1 MYAHG
6 TSAHHIPQPPHSAGT
21 AYKGKCNPTCLRAAI
36 DPHQIP
42 SPIEVVEADREI
54 WEGKTYMT
62 LPGSH
67 VPLSTTDYVA
77 FDQGNSTP
85 KFIRMSTWN
94 VPSTSRLASECEI
107 PIAAVI
113 QPFADQ
119 NPREEPVPVV
129 DTGPIGPVRCDRC
142 RGYIN
147 PWCAWTAG
155 GANWKCNLCQH
166 ENQVTSEYFCN
177 LDANLMRLDH
187 LQRPELNKGTVDFIV
202 PKEYWAPH
210 PPPRIKPLYQPIAG
224 FREAEKR
231 KPSPM
236 DYVFAIEVT
245 ADALSSGFTEQACGS
260 LLHVLYGNESADPS
274 SQPCIPTHARI
285 SILTFGNTVNFYNL
299 SSLLDQA
306 SMVVVPDI
314 DDVFVPVL
322 DGLFV
327 DPVESREV
335 VQKLLNAIPTQAPE
349 YDSCLCAAVAGSMGA
364 LLGRGGQVVV
374 FAATLPTIG
383 PGALKPREDESAL
396 YDTEK
401 ETQLYLPRNEDW
413 DEISQQCSDEGIGV
427 SMFLGMHKPIDVA
440 TIGRAVSTSG
450 GELFFHPR
458 FEPHR
463 DGRAFESQ
471 LRHVI
476 SRTTV
481 YHCAMRVRCSSG
493 LRVASQYGNFYDNA
507 AGDLDFGTLDADK
520 AMCVSF
526 THSGTLDERQYA
538 FLQSAVLYTTAD
550 GQRRVR
556 TCNLALQVVA
566 LAGNVFR
573 FADLDTTVSYLLREA
588 VSRLSSQKIA
598 YLQEELTEKC
608 SAILLGYRR
617 NCAAATA
624 PSQLIIPEA
633 FRALP
638 VFTLAMMK
646 SKPLK
651 ARNVTS
657 DVRNYWVHK
666 FMGMSVRSIMHHL
679 YPRLLALHDLDDEIA
694 LPKPGSDGIELPSL
708 MRNSHLFMVGNGA
721 YLIDN
726 EDIMILWIGQSVSPQ
741 ILTDLLGVDDLSAVD
756 RNLTALPRLSSR
768 LSAQVHN
775 ILTSRLAQRGRE
787 PRFAVARQN
796 MDGIELEFSDMLV
809 EDQNNAAMSYLDYLC
824 VVHKQISTVLT
835 TGGSISGSSGFRGS
849 IW

>member
-21 AYKGKCNPTCLRAAI
+21 AYKGLRAAI

-42 SPIEVVEADREI
+42 SPIEVVEADRET
-54 WEGKTYMT
+54 WEGKTYLT

-67 VPLSTTDYVA
+67 APLSTTDYVA
-77 FDQGNSTP
+77 YDQGNSTP
-85 KFIRMSTWN
+85 KFIRVSTWN
-94 VPSTSRLASECEI
+94 IPSTSRLASECDI

-119 NPREEPVPVV
+119 DPREEPVPVV
-129 DTGPIGPVRCDRC
+129 DTGPIGPARCNKC

-147 PWCAWTAG
+147 PWCAWIAG
-155 GANWKCNLCQH
+155 GARWKCNLCQH
-166 ENQVTSEYFCN
+166 ENEVASEYFCN
-177 LDANLMRLDH
+177 LDANQMRLDH

-202 PKEYWAPH
+202 PEEYWAPH
-210 PPPRIKPLYQPIAG
+210 PPPRIKPLYTPVTP

-231 KPSPM
+231 KPAPM
-236 DYVFAIEVT
+236 DYVFAIDVT
-245 ADALSSGFTEQACGS
+245 VDALSSGFTTQACNS
-260 LLHVLYGNESADPS
+260 LLRVLYGDEAAE
-274 SQPCIPTHARI
+274 QPCIRPQSRI
-285 SILTFGNTVNFYNL
+285 CIMTFDSSVHFYDL
-299 SSLLDQA
+299 SSHLDRA
-306 SMVVVPDI
+306 NMYIVPDV
-314 DDVFVPVL
+314 DDVFVPL
-322 DGLFV
+322 REGLFV
-327 DPVESREV
+327 DPTSSRAII
-335 VQKLLNAIPTQAPE
+335 QGLLSSIPTQHARDTAYE
-349 YDSCLCAAVAGSMGA
+349 SALCAAVIGSMGA

-383 PGALKPREDESAL
+383 PGALKPREDEAAL
-396 YDTEK
+396 YDTDK
-401 ETQLYLPRNEDW
+401 ETQLYLPRNDDW
-413 DEISQQCSDEGIGV
+413 DEVGQQCSDEGIGV

-440 TIGRAVSTSG
+440 TIGRVVSTSG

-458 FEPHR
+458 FEPQR
-463 DGRAFESQ
+463 DGRALESQ
-471 LRHVI
+471 LRRLV
-476 SRTTV
+476 SRMTG
-481 YHCAMRVRCSSG
+481 YNCAMRVRCSSG
-493 LRVASQYGNFYDNA
+493 LRVSQQYGNFYENA

-520 AMCVSF
+520 AISVSLS
-526 THSGTLDERQYA
+526 HSHTLDERQYA

-556 TCNLALQVVA
+556 TCNLALSVVT

-573 FADLDTTVSYLLREA
+573 FADLDTTVSHLLRET

-608 SAILLGYRR
+608 SSILLGYRR

-638 VFTLAMMK
+638 VFTLAIMK

-657 DVRNYWVHK
+657 DVRNYWIHK
-666 FMGMSVRSIMHHL
+666 FLGMSVRSVMHHL
-679 YPRLLALHDLDDEIA
+679 YPRLLALHDLDNEIA
-694 LPKPGSDGIELPSL
+694 LPNPDSGEIELPSL
-708 MRNSHLFMVGNGA
+708 MRNSYLFMVGNGV

-726 EDIMILWIGQSVSPQ
+726 EEIMILWIGQSVSPQ
-741 ILTDLLGVDDLSAVD
+741 ILTDLFGVDDISAVD
-756 RNLTALPRLSSR
+756 RNLTALPKLPSILST
-768 LSAQVHN
+768 QVHN
-775 ILTSRLAQRGRE
+775 ILASRFAQRGRE
-787 PRFAVARQN
+787 PRFAIARQN
-796 MDGIELEFSDMLV
+796 MDGVEIEFSDMLV
-809 EDQNNAAMSYLDYLC
+809 EDENNAAMSYLDYLC